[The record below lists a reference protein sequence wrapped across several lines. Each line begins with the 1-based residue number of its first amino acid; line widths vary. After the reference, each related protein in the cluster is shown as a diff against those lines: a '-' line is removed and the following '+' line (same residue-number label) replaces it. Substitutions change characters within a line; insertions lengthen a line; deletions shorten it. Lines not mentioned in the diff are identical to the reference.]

1 MPPYSRSASHLA
13 AIPPS
18 VYSGLAHRLERFA
31 GETYPLHVG
40 DTWME
45 PPEGCR
51 MEDFRAAEFPGLHR
65 YAPVHGLP
73 ALLDAIVDRERGR
86 TGLPLERENVL
97 VAAGATGG
105 LGAVAGALLDP
116 GDEVLILAP
125 YWPLIEGIV
134 RSFHGAPVAVPVDF
148 DGDSAESLVARLEAG
163 RSDRTVALY
172 FSTPN
177 NPSGRLLPRAWIEAM
192 VEWAKRRELWILS
205 DEVYEPFVFAG
216 EHTRA
221 LALAPERTF
230 LAQTFSKSY
239 GMAGNRCGYMVGPAS
254 IMAELRKVATHT
266 FYSTPTAAQLAAVR
280 ALQGAGDAWA
290 AAARD
295 QYAATGRAAAQR
307 LGIPAPE
314 GSTFLF
320 FDAAARLGARGTAG
334 PETHA
339 GARGGNPLAGLLEA
353 CVERGLLVAPGPSFG
368 PYPTHL
374 RLCYTA
380 VEPARALRGVEILAQ
395 VLEQYPAQTAN
406 L

>member
-1 MPPYSRSASHLA
+1 MPRYPSSANHLKR
-13 AIPPS
+13 IPPS
-18 VYSGLAHRLERFA
+18 VYSGLAHRLDRFA

-51 MEDFRAAEFPGLHR
+51 MEDLRVADFPGMHR

-73 ALLDAIVDRERGR
+73 ALLDAILERERQK
-86 TGLPLERENVL
+86 TGLALERENVL

-105 LGAVAGALLDP
+105 LGAVAGALLEP

-148 DGDSAESLVARLEAG
+148 AGDSAASLVARLEAQ
-163 RSDRTVALY
+163 RTARTAVLY

-177 NPSGRLLPRAWIEAM
+177 NPSGRILPPSWVEAM
-192 VEWAKRRELWILS
+192 VEWARAKDLWILS
-205 DEVYEPFVFAG
+205 DEVYELFVFRG

-221 LALAPERTF
+221 LPLAPERTF

-239 GMAGNRCGYMVGPAS
+239 GMAGNRCGYMVGPGA
-254 IMAELRKVATHT
+254 IMGELRKVATHT

-280 ALQGAGDAWA
+280 ALRGPGDAWA

-295 QYAATGRAAAQR
+295 QYATTGRAAAER
-307 LGIPAPE
+307 LGVPAPE

-320 FDAAARLGARGTAG
+320 FDVAQHLDDRGLG
-334 PETHA
+334 
-339 GARGGNPLAGLLEA
+339 GLLETCA
-353 CVERGLLVAPGPSFG
+353 ERGLLVAPGSSFG
-368 PYPTHL
+368 PFPTHL
-374 RLCYTA
+374 RLCYTS
-380 VEPARALRGVEILAQ
+380 VEPARALRGVEVLAQ
-395 VLEQYPAQTAN
+395 ILGR
-406 L
+406 